1 MVAKLFAVFLIVP
14 IIELALLLTIGAQ
27 IGVWVTLVIIVS
39 TAMLG
44 ASLTRREGLKT
55 WWQFQDK
62 LTTGAFPNEELLDGL
77 LILVAGAVLLT
88 PGFLTDAFG
97 FILLIPSSRRMVK
110 GWVRQR
116 FSQHI
121 DTPFREL

>member
-1 MVAKLFAVFLIVP
+1 MVAKLFVVFLTVP
-14 IIELALLLTIGAQ
+14 IIELSLLLTIGAK
-27 IGVWVTLVIIVS
+27 IGIWATLVIIIS

-55 WWQFQDK
+55 WWRFQEK

-77 LILVAGAVLLT
+77 TILVAGALLLT
-88 PGFLTDAFG
+88 PGFLTDAIG
-97 FILLIPSSRRMVK
+97 FILLIPGSRRVVK
-110 GWVRQR
+110 GWLRQR
-116 FSQHI
+116 FNQHI

>member
-1 MVAKLFAVFLIVP
+1 MLAKLFAIFLIVP
-14 IIELALLLTIGAQ
+14 LIELALLLTIGAQ
-27 IGVWVTLVIIVS
+27 IGIWATLAIIIS

-55 WWQFQDK
+55 WLRFQEK
-62 LTTGAFPNEELLDGL
+62 LTTGALPNEELLDGL
-77 LILVAGAVLLT
+77 MILVAGAVLLT
-88 PGFLTDAFG
+88 PGFLTDAVG
-97 FILLIPSSRRMVK
+97 FILLIPGSRRVVK

>member
-1 MVAKLFAVFLIVP
+1 MLAKLFTVFLILP
-14 IIELALLLTIGAQ
+14 LIELALLLTVGAQ
-27 IGVWVTLVIIVS
+27 IGIWATLAIIIS

-44 ASLTRREGLKT
+44 ASLTRREGFKT
-55 WWQFQDK
+55 WWRFQEK

-77 LILVAGAVLLT
+77 MILVAGAVLFT
-88 PGFLTDAFG
+88 PGFLTDAAG
-97 FILLIPSSRRMVK
+97 FILLIPGSRRVVK
-110 GWVRQR
+110 SWVRQR

>member
-1 MVAKLFAVFLIVP
+1 MVAKLFVVFLTVP
-14 IIELALLLTIGAQ
+14 IIELSLLLTIGAK
-27 IGVWVTLVIIVS
+27 IGIWATLVIIIS

-55 WWQFQDK
+55 WWRFQEK

-77 LILVAGAVLLT
+77 TILVAGALLLT
-88 PGFLTDAFG
+88 PGFLTDTVG
-97 FILLIPSSRRMVK
+97 FILLIPGSRQVVK
-110 GWVRQR
+110 GWLRQR
-116 FSQHI
+116 FKRHI

>member
-1 MVAKLFAVFLIVP
+1 MLAKLFAIFLIVP
-14 IIELALLLTIGAQ
+14 LIELALLLTIGAQ
-27 IGVWVTLVIIVS
+27 IGIWATLAIIIS

-55 WWQFQDK
+55 WLRFQEK
-62 LTTGAFPNEELLDGL
+62 LTTGALPNEELLDGL
-77 LILVAGAVLLT
+77 MILVAGAVLLT
-88 PGFLTDAFG
+88 PGFLTDVVG
-97 FILLIPSSRRMVK
+97 FILLIPGSRRVVK

>member
-1 MVAKLFAVFLIVP
+1 MVAKLFVVFLTVP
-14 IIELALLLTIGAQ
+14 IIELSLLLTIGAK
-27 IGVWVTLVIIVS
+27 IGIWATLVIIIS

-55 WWQFQDK
+55 WWRFQEK

-77 LILVAGAVLLT
+77 MILVAGALLLT
-88 PGFLTDAFG
+88 PGFLTDAIG
-97 FILLIPSSRRMVK
+97 FILLIPGSRRVVK
-110 GWVRQR
+110 GWLRQR
-116 FSQHI
+116 FNQHI